1 MSGAFNDR
9 NGDWLSI
16 YALTKLKIP
25 PQVTFEY
32 TDQLLP
38 LLMAGDSK
46 KVIEPPDHQ
55 VNANLQFQR

>member
-9 NGDWLSI
+9 NGDRLSI
-16 YALTKLKIP
+16 YALTKLKIS
-25 PQVTFEY
+25 PQMTFEY
-32 TDQLLP
+32 TDQRSP

-46 KVIEPPDHQ
+46 KVIESPDHQ

>member
-1 MSGAFNDR
+1 MSAAFYDR
-9 NGDWLSI
+9 NRDRLSI

-32 TDQLLP
+32 IDQLLP